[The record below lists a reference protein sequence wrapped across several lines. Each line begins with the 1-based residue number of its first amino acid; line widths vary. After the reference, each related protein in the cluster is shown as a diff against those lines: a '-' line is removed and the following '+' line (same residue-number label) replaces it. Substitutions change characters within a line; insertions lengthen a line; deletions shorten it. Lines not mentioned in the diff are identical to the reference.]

1 MFCHELVC
9 TNIRQEFAK
18 NALSQFLACLRGNT
32 KIGYCQF
39 SGTVQKIL
47 AIFKV
52 ESFCPKN
59 IIEYLNISV
68 LPTKQVCSSY
78 VVQPLS

>member
-1 MFCHELVC
+1 MCK
-9 TNIRQEFAK
+9 TMRQEFAK
-18 NALSQFLACLRGNT
+18 NTLSQFLACLRDNT
-32 KIGYCQF
+32 KIGYCQY

-52 ESFCPKN
+52 ESFRPKN
-59 IIEYLNISV
+59 IIEYLNIYV
-68 LPTKQVCSSY
+68 LPTKQISGSY